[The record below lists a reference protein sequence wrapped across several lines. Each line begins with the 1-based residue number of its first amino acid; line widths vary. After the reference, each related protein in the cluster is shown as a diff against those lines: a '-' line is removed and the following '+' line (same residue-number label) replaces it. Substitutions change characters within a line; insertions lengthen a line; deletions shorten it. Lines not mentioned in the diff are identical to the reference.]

1 MIAARRAAVRAM
13 LRRRG
18 IEVGVA
24 TGTGDAVG
32 ASWTCCGGN
41 AMPGI
46 EPPVTYA
53 WWVRP
58 SALLLVLALA
68 WLLWLLQ
75 RTRPA
80 RPDAPDPRRAVQ
92 QDWGGAVAELHGRFL
107 RGELDLR
114 ALHLALAGLMR
125 EFGSD
130 HTGRDLRPMTRAEIA
145 EELPK
150 SGLGEL
156 LGRYEQPS
164 FARDPQVEAQESV
177 DRTLEVIS
185 RW

>member
-1 MIAARRAAVRAM
+1 
-13 LRRRG
+13 
-18 IEVGVA
+18 
-24 TGTGDAVG
+24 
-32 ASWTCCGGN
+32 
-41 AMPGI
+41 MPGT

-53 WWVRP
+53 WWVP
-58 SALLLVLALA
+58 ALGALLLVLALA
-68 WLLWLLQ
+68 WLLWLLH
-75 RTRPA
+75 RARPA
-80 RPDAPDPRRAVQ
+80 RPDRQDPRGAVRR
-92 QDWGGAVAELHGRFL
+92 DWSGAVAELHGRFL

-145 EELPK
+145 EELPR
-150 SGLGEL
+150 SGLGDL